1 MVVVAEAKQ
10 HRPSGLSRKDGA
22 CKTGAREHADVKG
35 RKVDHEKRF
44 SLRGMEPDGT
54 GTAFA
59 APIVVRIH
67 QRASRWQ
74 AGVTHTAE

>member
-59 APIVVRIH
+59 APIVAHSPEGISM
-67 QRASRWQ
+67 ASRSN
-74 AGVTHTAE
+74 AHG